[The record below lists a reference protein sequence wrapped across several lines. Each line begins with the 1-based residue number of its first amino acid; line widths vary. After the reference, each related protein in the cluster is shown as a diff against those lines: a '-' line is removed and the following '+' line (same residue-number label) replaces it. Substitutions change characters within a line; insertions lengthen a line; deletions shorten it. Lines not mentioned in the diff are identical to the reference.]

1 MTNEIERAIS
11 IKINK
16 LREKG
21 NKYLLKKN
29 AFSMLT
35 CVLEMIAKS
44 KSRSFLLMLLMLDT
58 STRET
63 LYSFE

>member
-21 NKYLLKKN
+21 NKYLSKK
-29 AFSMLT
+29 S
-35 CVLEMIAKS
+35 
-44 KSRSFLLMLLMLDT
+44 LLHVDMCP
-58 STRET
+58 
-63 LYSFE
+63 